1 MLDTVTTVNR
11 QWHLARRPEG
21 VFSEADFVLREA
33 EVPETLADG
42 ELLIRLVYLS
52 MDPTNRVWTREK
64 YTYMDPVPVDGV
76 MRGIAMGEVVRS
88 RNADFPEG
96 AVVTGVLGWEDY
108 AVSDGTG
115 LSIVQPQEGVPLPA
129 HFALFGHI
137 GIPAHVGLTEI
148 GKLQAGETLVVS
160 AAAGAVG
167 SLTVQIGKILGARV
181 VAIAGSDEKCRYLEE
196 TLGADATIN
205 YKRGPIGEAM
215 AAACPD
221 GIDVY
226 FDNVGGE
233 MLEAALDLINMNARI
248 VMCGAISI
256 YNSDCDVPGPR
267 NLFNLLFKRARIEGF
282 VCFDYAADPE
292 LWTRVHEDIA
302 RWHREGR
309 LTYRLDIVEGLENTP
324 AAVTRLFTGAN
335 QGKQLV
341 RVADE
346 PVAA

>member
-148 GKLQAGETLVVS
+148 GKLRAGETLVVS
-160 AAAGAVG
+160 AAA
-167 SLTVQIGKILGARV
+167 
-181 VAIAGSDEKCRYLEE
+181 YLALLLE
-196 TLGADATIN
+196 
-205 YKRGPIGEAM
+205 RH
-215 AAACPD
+215 
-221 GIDVY
+221 
-226 FDNVGGE
+226 VGG
-233 MLEAALDLINMNARI
+233 APPPRAQALGNCRRKWLATEVDWEDRSPLTSLNI
-248 VMCGAISI
+248 VAW
-256 YNSDCDVPGPR
+256 
-267 NLFNLLFKRARIEGF
+267 E
-282 VCFDYAADPE
+282 
-292 LWTRVHEDIA
+292 T
-302 RWHREGR
+302 
-309 LTYRLDIVEGLENTP
+309 
-324 AAVTRLFTGAN
+324 
-335 QGKQLV
+335 
-341 RVADE
+341 
-346 PVAA
+346 